1 VEPVADQ
8 EGIISLLKAPFSEKR
23 MLQYRL

>member
-1 VEPVADQ
+1 VADQ